1 MSWREPKNF
10 LLNNNSRFADIHLLQ
25 INGTATGAPNFCSYS
40 DIVIS
45 QLDKIINEKRA
56 SKFQECFY
64 FSRYRDDCLVLWCED
79 IEKLNNFPKMLNV
92 LDEKLKFTMEIGGN
106 SICFLHLKIH
116 IQNNR
121 LETIVYNKS
130 TDSHLYLE
138 ALCCHK
144 KSSKNSIIKGVALGL
159 RKICSTMEDFK
170 INSSECLTYLVGPE
184 HSSKLMKSEFDK
196 VSSIPRH

>member
-25 INGTATGAPNFCSYS
+25 INGTATGTPNFCSYS

-45 QLDKIINEKRA
+45 QLDEIINEKRH

-79 IEKLNNFPKMLNV
+79 IEKLNNFPKILNA

-121 LETIVYNKS
+121 
-130 TDSHLYLE
+130 
-138 ALCCHK
+138 
-144 KSSKNSIIKGVALGL
+144 
-159 RKICSTMEDFK
+159 
-170 INSSECLTYLVGPE
+170 
-184 HSSKLMKSEFDK
+184 
-196 VSSIPRH
+196 